1 MKIISSLFEEI
12 AGIQAFPIISMF
24 IFLAFFAGILVY
36 AAKLDNKL
44 SEQMRHLPLE
54 GDENLI
60 NDND

>member
-12 AGIQAFPIISMF
+12 AGIQTFPIISMF
-24 IFLAFFAGILVY
+24 IFLTFFAGILVY
-36 AAKLDNKL
+36 AARLDNGL

-54 GDENLI
+54 GDENQI